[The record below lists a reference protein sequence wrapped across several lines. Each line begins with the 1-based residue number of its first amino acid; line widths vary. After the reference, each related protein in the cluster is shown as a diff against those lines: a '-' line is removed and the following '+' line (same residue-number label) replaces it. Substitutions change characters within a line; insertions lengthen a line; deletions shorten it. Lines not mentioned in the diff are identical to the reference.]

1 MGDNVDINKRL
12 NELLKKYGW
21 SKYRLSKESN
31 IPESTLS
38 NIFHRGTVPTIATLQ
53 TICDTMHI
61 TLAEFFSDEKAENM
75 SPEFRE
81 LYEEWTELSPEKKK
95 NILHTMKVIVKVMDV
110 EGNK

>member
-1 MGDNVDINKRL
+1 MQKKKKAVSILEEAHLHASYKK
-12 NELLKKYGW
+12 LL
-21 SKYRLSKESN
+21 
-31 IPESTLS
+31 STLS